1 MSRHELDLIGRM
13 KRTHLTV
20 PAGDDLVREGDL
32 SRTFYTVFDGWGA
45 RYHRHRNGS
54 RQILDVLLPG
64 DTIALA
70 SVLLGSSAYSVQAL
84 TAASFC
90 ALDGKQFV
98 ALFNSNPKFALSILT
113 TRLDDGRRADKRLTM
128 LGRMSAVERV
138 GYFLVEIYDRLL
150 QRGMAGATSCPLPL
164 RRTDVADA
172 VGLSRIHV
180 MRALRELRSQNL
192 VDIKGRDMIIPD
204 ASRLA
209 AHTGYIPVSPGGTR
223 AIL

>member
-1 MSRHELDLIGRM
+1 
-13 KRTHLTV
+13 
-20 PAGDDLVREGDL
+20 
-32 SRTFYTVFDGWGA
+32 
-45 RYHRHRNGS
+45 
-54 RQILDVLLPG
+54 
-64 DTIALA
+64 
-70 SVLLGSSAYSVQAL
+70 
-84 TAASFC
+84 
-90 ALDGKQFV
+90 
-98 ALFNSNPKFALSILT
+98 
-113 TRLDDGRRADKRLTM
+113 M

>member
-1 MSRHELDLIGRM
+1 M
-13 KRTHLTV
+13 
-20 PAGDDLVREGDL
+20 
-32 SRTFYTVFDGWGA
+32 
-45 RYHRHRNGS
+45 
-54 RQILDVLLPG
+54 
-64 DTIALA
+64 
-70 SVLLGSSAYSVQAL
+70 LLGASGYSVQAL
-84 TAASFC
+84 TAASFR
-90 ALDGKQFV
+90 ALDGRQFV
-98 ALFNSNPKFALSILT
+98 ALFNSNPKFALSILK

-138 GYFLVEIYDRLL
+138 GYFLVETYDRLL

-209 AHTGYIPVSPGGTR
+209 AHTGYSPVSPEQG
-223 AIL
+223 L